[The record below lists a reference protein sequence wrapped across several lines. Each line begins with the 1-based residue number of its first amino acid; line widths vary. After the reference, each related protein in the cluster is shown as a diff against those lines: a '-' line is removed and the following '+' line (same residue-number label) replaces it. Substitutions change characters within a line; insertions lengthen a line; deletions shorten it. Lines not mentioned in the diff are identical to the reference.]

1 MSNHTPGPWISQPD
15 DWNPDEIQITS
26 SDHIENSMCEIATI
40 SIGYE
45 GQFETEQA
53 ANLRVITAAPE
64 MLEALKGIAEKR
76 SDFKTDYDY
85 AQWVVNVAKAV
96 IAKAEGD
103 V

>member
-1 MSNHTPGPWISQPD
+1 MSNHTPGPWTVEVRNDWVNSYDQLPLVCEVD
-15 DWNPDEIQITS
+15 DLVIVAKDGMIGSNGGDARI
-26 SDHIENSMCEIATI
+26 IA
-40 SIGYE
+40 
-45 GQFETEQA
+45 
-53 ANLRVITAAPE
+53 AAPE

-85 AQWVVNVAKAV
+85 AQWVVSVAKEI